1 MMSDKPFT
9 PENVEP
15 VPHGLETRVAVIA
28 ALLVILIGIAGFAG
42 WLVHGEKLFWSMLQ
56 AGLAW
61 CL

>member
-1 MMSDKPFT
+1 MSDKPFM

-15 VPHGLETRVAVIA
+15 AARGPEARVAVIA
-28 ALLVILIGIAGFAG
+28 ALLVILVGIAGFAG
-42 WLVHGEKLFWSMLQ
+42 WLFHGETLFWSMLQ